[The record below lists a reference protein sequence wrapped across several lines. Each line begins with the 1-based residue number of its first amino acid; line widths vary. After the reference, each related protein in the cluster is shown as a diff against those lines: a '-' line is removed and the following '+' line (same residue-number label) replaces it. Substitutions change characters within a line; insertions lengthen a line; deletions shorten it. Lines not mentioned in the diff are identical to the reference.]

1 MNWIREFW
9 EDESGLV
16 MSAEAVT
23 IGTVGVLGTLVGL
36 NAASSALNDEMKDF
50 AGAIRSL
57 DQSYAYAGH
66 RGCGAWTAGS
76 CFIQQDVQQS
86 LADLWADG
94 DVKTIQQQVESD
106 RQLHLKSSVP
116 QQRVEPTPT
125 PLPNNLP
132 EKKAEPATDKPAA

>member
-9 EDESGLV
+9 ADESGLV
-16 MSAEAVT
+16 LSAEAVT
-23 IGTVGVLGTLVGL
+23 VGTVGVLGTLVGL
-36 NAASSALNDEMKDF
+36 NAATSALNDEMKEF

-94 DVKTIQQQVESD
+94 DVKTIQQQVEAD

-132 EKKAEPATDKPAA
+132 EKKAEPAPDKPAA

>member
-9 EDESGLV
+9 ADESGLV
-16 MSAEAVT
+16 LSAEAVT
-23 IGTVGVLGTLVGL
+23 VGTVGVLGTLVGL
-36 NAASSALNDEMKDF
+36 NAATSALNDEMKDF

-94 DVKTIQQQVESD
+94 DVKSIQQQVEAD

-132 EKKAEPATDKPAA
+132 EKKAEPVPDKPSA